1 MNISHLDKAQVLA
14 ALYNNAKVQGQG
26 ALRADS
32 DRMAGEE
39 ARGLLASG
47 QTYFDYIKD
56 RVMKVD
62 LSGDDFNTRLFNRD
76 NGENAAEEILSA
88 LS

>member
-1 MNISHLDKAQVLA
+1 
-14 ALYNNAKVQGQG
+14 G

-32 DRMAGEE
+32 DRMTEEE

>member
-32 DRMAGEE
+32 DRMTEEE